1 MSPLANIRVQFQL
14 LMEGQISPAEVLERI
29 SPADVAALLLPT
41 PENKRQLRF
50 LGSGIPAGTGA
61 ASGRICFQ
69 ANPGKSRE
77 PSDPLIWVV
86 PELHHGQFQAAA
98 GFAGIL
104 TTHGGASSHAVS
116 LCRQQ
121 CQPCVAGFPGI
132 WNVESGAL
140 RVKGRTALREGDWL
154 TIDGLTGDV
163 FAGRSNLVA
172 KPWQE
177 IPELQMVALL
187 VDKVV
192 ATGHV
197 PAVCAGSV
205 WRIWDFKRH
214 NLPLTRRF
222 LQRPPARK
230 AGSVRISSRENQ
242 VVNEAR
248 QQLSIVKDGYLKNH
262 SEIIL
267 GLIRTLDRLL
277 GDTAKSRAA
286 LRLLWNPAN
295 HLRLDE
301 WSQFV
306 GFEYAGINRRIP
318 HLAEVSGIQF
328 LLECEVQSSAEA
340 WTVQT
345 CPRLGMR
352 ILPGAMS
359 IKASRLMVNGA
370 ELNQAD
376 VPAFYTWL
384 RRREYFYRSGP
395 APG

>member
-41 PENKRQLRF
+41 PENERQLRF
-50 LGSGIPAGTGA
+50 LGSGMPAGTGA

-69 ANPGKSRE
+69 ADPAKLRKTR
-77 PSDPLIWVV
+77 DPLIWVI
-86 PELHHGQFQAAA
+86 PELERRQFQTSS

-104 TTHGGASSHAVS
+104 TTDGGIASHAALV
-116 LCRQQ
+116 CRQR

-132 WNVESGAL
+132 WDIESGAL

-154 TIDGLTGDV
+154 TIDGLTGQV
-163 FAGRSNLVA
+163 FSGRSNLVA

-177 IPELQMVALL
+177 IPELQMVSLV
-187 VDKVV
+187 VDKAV

-197 PAVCAGSV
+197 PAACAGSV
-205 WRIWDFKRH
+205 WRIWDFLRH

-222 LQRPPARK
+222 LQRSPARK

-242 VVNEAR
+242 VVNQAR
-248 QQLSIVKDGYLKNH
+248 QQLKKVKDGVGKNH

-277 GDTAKSRAA
+277 GATAKGRSAF
-286 LRLLWNPAN
+286 RLLWNPTN
-295 HLRLDE
+295 HLHLDE

-306 GFEYAGINRRIP
+306 GFEYAGVNRRIP
-318 HLAEVSGIQF
+318 HLAEVSVIQF
-328 LLECEVQSSAEA
+328 LLECEVPSSAEA
-340 WTVQT
+340 WSVQT
-345 CPRLGMR
+345 CPRLGRR
-352 ILPGAMS
+352 IQPGAMF

-376 VPAFYTWL
+376 VAAFYTWL
-384 RRREYFYRSGP
+384 RRREYY
-395 APG
+395 